1 MNTKMYWV
9 SENILPWIMTAV
21 IGLGMVAAIVQDI
34 RGL

>member
-21 IGLGMVAAIVQDI
+21 IGLGMVVAIVQDI